1 MIVFF
6 VFSQKQSLL
15 FEHHLGYCW
24 LSWIGGKALWEK
36 GAENMAEMM
45 EREMV
50 SSLLLP
56 LPATDWD
63 SNEQQQS
70 EEENQ
75 GFFFFFLSRSV
86 FFYIW
91 KLLIQDL

>member
-15 FEHHLGYCW
+15 FEHHLAHWW
-24 LSWIGGKALWEK
+24 LSWIGGKALWQK
-36 GAENMAEMM
+36 GAENMAEVM
-45 EREMV
+45 EKEMV
-50 SSLLLP
+50 SSLLLL
-56 LPATDWD
+56 LPATDGD

-75 GFFFFFLSRSV
+75 GFSFLSRSV